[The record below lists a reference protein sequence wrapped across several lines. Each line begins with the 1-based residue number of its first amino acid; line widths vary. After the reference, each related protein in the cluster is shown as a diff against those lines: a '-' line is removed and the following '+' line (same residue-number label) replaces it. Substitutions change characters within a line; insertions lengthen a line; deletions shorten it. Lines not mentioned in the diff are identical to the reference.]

1 MAASPTPARS
11 AATDDLGFPRESPNC
26 PGPQP
31 RAARG
36 PRSLRR
42 GGPWKNLSVTAGP
55 QPRPQALPQAGE
67 PARAPATAR
76 PLALV
81 AGISWLCHQLSRHP
95 ARPPLVQFG
104 LPAPGCL
111 WALAPPGASL
121 TAPLLESS
129 GRGCQASRLHVHPQ
143 PAFVT
148 SSPRTD
154 RQTDRRVSVCSP
166 HASHPGRGLDRSC
179 FLPTPAPDT
188 MISAFFYSKMF

>member
-31 RAARG
+31 SSCQRSQVPSGEEGLGRTCQLQQGPSPAPRA
-36 PRSLRR
+36 P
-42 GGPWKNLSVTAGP
+42 
-55 QPRPQALPQAGE
+55 PQAGE
-67 PARAPATAR
+67 PAGAPATAR
-76 PLALV
+76 PLAL
-81 AGISWLCHQLSRHP
+81 AAEISWLCHRLSRHP

-121 TAPLLESS
+121 TAPLPESG
-129 GRGCQASRLHVHPQ
+129 GRGCQASRLRVHPQ

-148 SSPRTD
+148 SSPR
-154 RQTDRRVSVCSP
+154 QTDEPRSAHP
-166 HASHPGRGLDRSC
+166 SH
-179 FLPTPAPDT
+179 PTPAEGFPHSLPQT
-188 MISAFFYSKMF
+188 